1 VFTRGAVV
9 RPLLAVVGAV
19 VGIGVAAAA
28 WMIPARSD
36 APPGAGPA
44 PAVVGAADDT
54 TTPFN
59 LVDVPAL
66 LTHRYDGHGLGLVG
80 VVHREAAFTR
90 WAIVYEGDGLRLTG
104 TLTLPNRR
112 TAAPVVVVA
121 HGWSHPGGYRRG
133 GGLDRE
139 EDALGRA
146 GFAVLHPDYRNYG
159 GSAVT
164 SGRAV
169 AEPDGYPVDI
179 VNAVLAL
186 RTGGVTGLDLGRVGL
201 LGRSMGGGAALQA
214 AVARPD
220 LFRAVEL
227 YSPVSSLAAD
237 DLDRWAPAGS
247 ALRARVERAYGTP
260 ATQPVFWHDAS
271 VRYYLDRLTMPV
283 QVVHG
288 TADPVCPFA
297 WSVATA
303 RAMRAA
309 GVQVDLQ
316 PFPGE
321 GHRFD
326 RLWPR
331 YRAMMLDFWEH
342 NLG

>member
-1 VFTRGAVV
+1 VFTRGATA
-9 RPLLAVVGAV
+9 RSLAAV
-19 VGIGVAAAA
+19 AGVAVTAAVWA
-28 WMIPARSD
+28 LPARSD

-66 LTHRYDGHGLGLVG
+66 VGRGYDGHGLALVG
-80 VVHREAAFTR
+80 VVHRERSFTR
-90 WAIVYEGDGLRLTG
+90 WAIAYRGDGLKLTG
-104 TLTLPNRR
+104 TLTLPHRA
-112 TAAPVVVVA
+112 TPAPVVVVA
-121 HGWSHPGGYRRG
+121 HGWSRPGHYTRG
-133 GGLDRE
+133 EGLLRE

-159 GSAVT
+159 GSSVT
-164 SGRAV
+164 SGRPV
-169 AEPDGYPVDI
+169 AEPDGYPVDV

-186 RTGGVTGLDLGRVGL
+186 RSGGVPGLDLTRIGL

-214 AVARPD
+214 AIARPD

-227 YSPVSSLAAD
+227 YSPVSSSAAD
-237 DLDRWAPAGS
+237 DLARWAPPGS
-247 ALRARVERAYGTP
+247 ALRTRVVRAYGTP
-260 ATQPVFWHDAS
+260 VTNPAFWRRAS
-271 VRYYLDRLTMPV
+271 ARTYVDRLTMPV
-283 QVVHG
+283 QIVHG

-303 RAMRAA
+303 AAMRAA
-309 GVQVDLQ
+309 GVDVSLV
-316 PFPGE
+316 PFAGE
-321 GHRFD
+321 AHRFD

-331 YRAMMLDFWEH
+331 YRALMLGFWRQ

>member
-1 VFTRGAVV
+1 MLTRGAIA
-9 RPLLAVVGAV
+9 RSLAAAAAV
-19 VGIGVAAAA
+19 ALAAAA
-28 WMIPARSD
+28 WVIPAHSD

-66 LTHRYDGHGLGLVG
+66 FTHRYDGHGLALVG
-80 VVHREAAFTR
+80 VVHREASFTR
-90 WAIVYEGDGLRLTG
+90 WAIAYRGDGLRLTG
-104 TLTLPNRR
+104 TLALPHRA
-112 TAAPVVVVA
+112 TPAPVVVVA
-121 HGWSHPGGYRRG
+121 HGWSRPGDYTRG
-133 GGLDRE
+133 GGLSRE
-139 EDALGRA
+139 EDTLARA

-159 GSAVT
+159 GSTVT
-164 SGRAV
+164 TGRAV
-169 AEPDGYPVDI
+169 ADPLGYPVDI
-179 VNAVLAL
+179 INAVLAL
-186 RTGGVTGLDLGRVGL
+186 RSGGVPGLDLTRIGL
-201 LGRSMGGGAALQA
+201 LGRSMGGGAAMQA

-220 LFRAVEL
+220 MFRAMEL

-237 DLDRWAPAGS
+237 DMARWAPPGT
-247 ALRARVERAYGTP
+247 ALRTRVDQAYGTP
-260 ATQPVFWHDAS
+260 ATRPGFWREAS
-271 VRYYLDRLTMPV
+271 SRTYFDRLTMPV
-283 QVVHG
+283 QIVHG
-288 TADPVCPFA
+288 TADAMCPFR

-303 RAMRAA
+303 QAMRAA
-309 GVQVDLQ
+309 GVDVALE

-331 YRAMMLDFWEH
+331 FRATMLQFWEQ